1 MQAAACPVGVGYKPA
16 HFAALSAM
24 HQPVDF
30 LEIHAE
36 NYMGPGGVPHAQLA
50 ALGGLYALSVHGV
63 GLSLG
68 GHDRPD
74 QAHLARLRALCAR
87 HAPVLVSEHLA
98 WSSHGGMFLN
108 DLLPLPYTEAVLARV
123 AGHVDEVQAVLGRR
137 ILIENPSRY
146 LEFSETTMTE
156 SAFLAELCR
165 RTGCGVL
172 LDVANVF
179 VSASNLRQPA
189 AALLDEMLAA
199 LPDGAVG
206 EIHVSGP
213 ETVPEPDGATM
224 LLDTHAA
231 PAPDAVWMLLRR
243 ALAVTGGVPTLVEWD
258 NEVPEWPCLLAEA
271 AVARR
276 HAAFALG
283 AAR

>member
-1 MQAAACPVGVGYKPA
+1 MQTAACPVGVGYKPA

-36 NYMGPGGVPHAQLA
+36 NYMGPDGVPQAQLE
-50 ALGGLYALSVHGV
+50 ALGRIYALSVHGV
-63 GLSLG
+63 GLSLCG
-68 GHDRPD
+68 NDTPNR
-74 QAHLARLRALCAR
+74 AHLARLRALCAQ

-108 DLLPLPYTEAVLARV
+108 DLLPLPYTEAVLSRV

-137 ILIENPSRY
+137 ILIEKPSRY

-156 SAFLAELCR
+156 AAFLAELCR

-179 VSASNLRQPA
+179 VSATNLRRPVA
-189 AALLDEMLAA
+189 GLLDELLAA
-199 LPDGAVG
+199 LPEGTVG
-206 EIHVSGP
+206 EIHISGP
-213 ETVPEPDGATM
+213 ETVPEPNGATM

-231 PAPDAVWMLLRR
+231 QAPDAVWALLRR
-243 ALAVTGGVPTLVEWD
+243 VLAVTGRIPTLVEWD
-258 NEVPEWPCLLAEA
+258 NDVPEWPALLAEA

-276 HAAFALG
+276 HAAAALG
-283 AAR
+283 MGR